1 MSYVQKGGHI
11 FQGNVM
17 NKQMLVE
24 ALKKP
29 EENQHI
35 IVRVGGFSARF
46 VTLSKACQKEIIEK
60 YEY

>member
-1 MSYVQKGGHI
+1 
-11 FQGNVM
+11 
-17 NKQMLVE
+17 MLVE